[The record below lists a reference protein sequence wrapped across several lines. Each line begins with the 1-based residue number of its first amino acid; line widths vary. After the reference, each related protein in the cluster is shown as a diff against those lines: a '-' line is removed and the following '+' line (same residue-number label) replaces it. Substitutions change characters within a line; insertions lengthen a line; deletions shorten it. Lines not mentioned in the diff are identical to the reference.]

1 MCDTNKS
8 QRIAP
13 RKRWDRFD
21 VPKGFLT
28 FDLLVWSPR
37 PCGLLV
43 GHSDALKNC
52 WHGCSNAESIAMAT
66 KNKRRPVGPY
76 VKAHQRAYAWADKAV
91 AYRQEG
97 KFAQAKAAAQR
108 ARYWLCKAKLL
119 GARAARGAK
128 RG

>member
-1 MCDTNKS
+1 M
-8 QRIAP
+8 AP
-13 RKRWDRFD
+13 RRRWGRLY
-21 VPKGFLT
+21 VSRHFLT
-28 FDLLVWSPR
+28 FDLLLWAPR
-37 PCGLLV
+37 FCGLLL
-43 GHSDALKNC
+43 GHSDALEDF
-52 WHGCSNAESIAMAT
+52 WHGCSNAESISMVI
-66 KNKRRPVGPY
+66 KKKRRPIGPY

-91 AYRQEG
+91 AHRQGG